1 MRRFGLLY
9 VVPTL
14 AVLLGVTWPLVSGR
28 GTLYLRDVLTSHYPL
43 KAAQAAALRQGEL
56 PLVDVY
62 RAGGQPMLGNPN
74 VLPLYP
80 DNALFLVASPL
91 WALNAHFWIH
101 LLLAPAAGYWLAR
114 SWRLTRP
121 AAWAAGAAYAASG
134 FLLSLLN
141 LYNLIAGAA
150 LAPAFVA
157 ACLEVWNGAGRRWAW
172 TAVAL
177 LWALLLA
184 AGDPLFA
191 LLALLAALSAGAFR
205 ERALPRRPGRL
216 AAALACGAA
225 LAAPMIVELLRIL
238 PLSLR
243 GYRSYSPASA
253 LLQSWDPR
261 AVVEWFLPLCFG
273 APDLGFWGLRFSD
286 GLPPL
291 FYSLSPGLLC
301 LALVPLAPPRRSRAA
316 AWAWTLTAAGL
327 LLALGKWN
335 PLVGRLYELPGASVL
350 RYPVK
355 MWLWVALGGALA
367 AGVGFERLLAG
378 GGRRRLEL
386 HLAALG
392 MLYLAAWAL
401 LVSSPLGERLRVLDP
416 ERLAGPA
423 LAHQRLRWAGLCLLS
438 LVVLGLLAA
447 ALRAARRRPARGGAL
462 LVAVHL
468 AAQVFFLRPLYDSDA
483 AGPYVERPE
492 LLAAIPPAA
501 RLVHGGVRDLF
512 GPQRLRPDAL
522 PFPDTSTRWLTRSH
536 FAQLYPISGVAWGR
550 RYELDP
556 APEGLD
562 AFLTFALAQALPRMD
577 DAARLRVLAASGVG
591 VLLLDRELEA
601 AARSQVRLLAA
612 RPIPGGELFAYRLK
626 AAAAPAQLV
635 TRVHRAP
642 HLNAA
647 LGLLTGE
654 AFDPLSEAVLPLRPG
669 DAALR
674 SAAGGRAEVV
684 RETADEIAVEVEA
697 ASDGLLVVQ
706 RTYLGIYRAA
716 VDGKPAAL
724 EPANVHRLGVEVP
737 AGRHRV
743 RIWADRGP
751 TRLAWTAAAL
761 GLLGLAALAA
771 GGRRW
776 AAC

>member
-14 AVLLGVTWPLVSGR
+14 AILLAVAWPLVSGR
-28 GTLYLRDVLTSHYPL
+28 ETLYLRDVLTSHYPL

-80 DNALFLVASPL
+80 DNALFLAASPI

-101 LLLAPAAGYWLAR
+101 LLIAPAAGYWLGR
-114 SWRLTRP
+114 SWRLSRP
-121 AAWAAGAAYAASG
+121 AAWAAGVTYSASG
-134 FLLSLLN
+134 FLLSLFN

-157 ACLEVWNGAGRRWAW
+157 ACLDAWNGAGRRWA
-172 TAVAL
+172 AMAL
-177 LWALLLA
+177 LWALLLT

-191 LLALLAALSAGAFR
+191 CLALAAALSAGALR
-205 ERALPRRPGRL
+205 ERARPRRPLRL

-225 LAAPMIVELLRIL
+225 LAAPMIVEFWRIL

-243 GYRSYSPASA
+243 GYRSYSPESA

-261 AVVEWFLPLCFG
+261 GVVEWLLPLCFG
-273 APDLGFWGLRFSD
+273 PPDLSFWGQRFSD
-286 GLPPL
+286 GLQPL

-316 AWAWTLTAAGL
+316 AWAWAMTAAGL

-335 PLVGRLYELPGASVL
+335 PLTRLLYELPGASVM

-355 MWLWVALGGALA
+355 TWLLVALGASLLCGI
-367 AGVGFERLLAG
+367 GFERLLAG
-378 GGRRRLEL
+378 GGRRRLRL

-392 MLYLAAWAL
+392 LLYLAAWTL
-401 LVSSPLGERLRVLDP
+401 LSFGPLGDRLRAFDP
-416 ERLAGPA
+416 LRLAGPA
-423 LAHQRLRWAGLCLLS
+423 LAQQRLRWAGLALLS

-447 ALRAARRRPARGGAL
+447 ALRVLRRRPARGGAAL
-462 LVAVHL
+462 LAVHL
-468 AAQVFFLRPLYDSDA
+468 VAQVWLLRPLFDSDA
-483 AGPYVERPE
+483 ARAYVEPPA

-512 GPQRLRPDAL
+512 GPQRLRPGAL
-522 PFPDTSTRWLTRSH
+522 PFPDASTRWLTRSH
-536 FAQLYPISGVAWGR
+536 FAQLYPSSGIPWGR

-556 APEGLD
+556 SPEGLD
-562 AFLTFALAQALPRMD
+562 AFLTFSLAQALPRLD
-577 DAARLRVLAASGVG
+577 DAARLRVLAASGVE
-591 VLLLDRELEA
+591 VLLLDRELDPA
-601 AARSQVRLLAA
+601 AQRRVRPLARMPIAA
-612 RPIPGGELFAYRLK
+612 GELFVYRLT
-626 AAAAPAQLV
+626 AVAAPAQLV
-635 TRVHRAP
+635 TRVYRVP

-647 LGLLTGE
+647 LELLTDP
-654 AFDPLSEAVLPLRPG
+654 AFDPRTEAVLPSREGSAAIRP
-669 DAALR
+669 
-674 SAAGGRAEVV
+674 AAGGSAVV
-684 RETADEIAVEVEA
+684 RSETADEIVVDVAA
-697 ASDGLLVVQ
+697 ASAGVLVVQ
-706 RTYLGIYRAA
+706 RTHLGIYRAA
-716 VDGKPAAL
+716 VDGELAAL

-737 AGRHRV
+737 AGRHQV
-743 RIWADRGP
+743 RIWADRRP
-751 TRLAWTAAAL
+751 TRVAWTVAAL
-761 GLLGLAALAA
+761 GLLGLVALAA
-771 GGRRW
+771 EGRRW
-776 AAC
+776 TGQ